1 MVGIYIIT
9 NDKTGMSYVGQSV
22 HCGKRL
28 DEHCRGDQYIDKV
41 IQTDGI
47 ENFTFKILK
56 QVNKS
61 ELSAWEDYYIMKY
74 NTMSPNGYNMRWNC
88 SEELREI
95 LCSNLILNRDTKE
108 DVAPQPRQKEE
119 DIPVY
124 KPILDKEQ
132 YLQERLQQQ
141 EQKIEHELLK
151 EQEEPEFIPP
161 LTVKHWE
168 VYYYLLGDSSYA
180 KDYKSVID
188 KRDVDIAQMA
198 RALSMAPS
206 TAYAGIERLKKN
218 GYIKED
224 SNTYIIYLTD
234 TKNLRYRDFRDKV
247 SYRITNELNWLD
259 CYLRFDNPEKSDLFQ
274 EKIERAQEKCYG
286 LLDNNTKLGKELID
300 YGRDLL
306 EYTNS
311 EFEFEKLL

>member
-1 MVGIYIIT
+1 MIGIYKIT
-9 NDKTGMSYVGQSV
+9 NNKNGMSYIGQSI
-22 HCGKRL
+22 HCGKRF
-28 DEHCRGDQYIDKV
+28 DEHYKGNQLIDKV
-41 IQTDGI
+41 MRDEGI
-47 ENFTFKILK
+47 ENFKFEIL
-56 QVNKS
+56 QEVNKS
-61 ELSAWEDYYIMKY
+61 ELSTWEDYYIMKY

-95 LCSNLILNRDTKE
+95 LCSSLMLDKNVKE
-108 DVAPQPRQKEE
+108 VAPQPYQKEE
-119 DIPVY
+119 NVSEY
-124 KPILDKEQ
+124 RLVSDKEQ

-141 EQKIEHELLK
+141 EQKIEQELSK

-188 KRDVDIAQMA
+188 KRDVDIARMA
-198 RALSMAPS
+198 RVLSMAPS
-206 TAYAGIERLKKN
+206 TVYAGIKRLKQN

-224 SNTYIIYLTD
+224 LDTYIIYLTD
-234 TKNLRYRDFRDKV
+234 TKNLRYREFRDKV
-247 SYRITNELNWLD
+247 SYRITTELKWLD
-259 CYLRFDNPEKSDLFQ
+259 CYLRFDNPEKSDFFQ